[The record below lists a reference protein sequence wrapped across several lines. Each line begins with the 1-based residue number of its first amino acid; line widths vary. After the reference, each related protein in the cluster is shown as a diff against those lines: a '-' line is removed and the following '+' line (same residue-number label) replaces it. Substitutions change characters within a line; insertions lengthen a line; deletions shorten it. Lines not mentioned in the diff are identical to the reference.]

1 MAWVKIKIDNN
12 DLLMELDALDES
24 LRHQLNKAEY
34 TLNRLFCRREKLI
47 RSINKGRWDAQ
58 QYALD
63 DLEQELSNISI
74 KLAEIGPVES
84 ILHNLIAE

>member
-1 MAWVKIKIDNN
+1 MAWVKIKLDNN
-12 DLLMELDALDES
+12 DLLMDLDALDES
-24 LRHQLNKAEY
+24 IRHQLSKAEH
-34 TLNRLFCRREKLI
+34 TLNRLFCQREKLI

-63 DLEQELSNISI
+63 DLQQKLADISEE
-74 KLAEIGPVES
+74 LAEIGPVES